1 MRIGYIGSGRFGLP
15 CLNALRDS
23 KHVLEFILTQ
33 PSKAAGRGRKA
44 TQTPVAQWAITNQ
57 ITFIETDNASNP
69 SVIEK
74 VRDVNPDLILVIA
87 FGQKICDELINLP
100 SKGMINVHGSL
111 LPKYRGAA
119 PINWAIANG
128 ESETGVTIA
137 TVTSKWDAGL
147 ILAQH
152 KTPINPDENAE
163 HLSDK
168 LSELA
173 APLLLEA
180 IGKIEDGTAEY
191 REQDHSQASRAPKLK
206 KSDGYVDFS
215 LPAQT
220 IRNMIRGFWPWPG
233 ISAVYNSKITGK
245 NCRITI
251 VEAQV
256 VKGDN
261 PENLIH
267 GTLDKNLNIICG
279 SDALGITQIKPAG
292 RSTMTFEA
300 FINGYHVAA
309 LDRFTKIEE

>member
-23 KHVLEFILTQ
+23 KHVLEFVLTQ
-33 PSKAAGRGRKA
+33 PSKAAGRGRRT
-44 TQTPVAQWAITNQ
+44 TQTPVAQWAISNQ
-57 ITFIETDNASNP
+57 TLFIETDNDSNP

-74 VRDVNPDLILVIA
+74 IRGVNPDLILVIA
-87 FGQKICDELINLP
+87 FGQKICDEMINLP

-137 TVTSKWDAGL
+137 TVTSQWDAGL
-147 ILAQH
+147 ILAQS
-152 KTPINPDENAE
+152 KTPIDPDENAE
-163 HLSDK
+163 KLNDR

-173 APLLLEA
+173 APLLLET

-191 REQDHSQASRAPKLK
+191 REQDHNLASRAPKLK

-220 IRNMIRGFWPWPG
+220 IRNMIRGFRPWPG
-233 ISAVYNSKITGK
+233 VSAVYNSKTTGK
-245 NCRITI
+245 NYRITI

-261 PENLIH
+261 PESLIP
-267 GTLDKNLNIICG
+267 GTLDKNLNVVCG
-279 SDALGITQIKPAG
+279 SDALRISQIKPAG
-292 RSTMTFEA
+292 RAEMAFEA
-300 FINGYHVAA
+300 FINGYHAAA

>member
-33 PSKAAGRGRKA
+33 PSKEAGRGRRN
-44 TQTPVAQWAITNQ
+44 TQTPVAQWAISNQ
-57 ITFIETDNASNP
+57 IPFVETDNASNP

-74 VRDVNPDLILVIA
+74 VRDINPDLILVIA

-119 PINWAIANG
+119 PINWAIVNG
-128 ESETGVTIA
+128 EGETGVTIA
-137 TVTSKWDAGL
+137 TITSKWDAGL
-147 ILAQH
+147 ILAQR

-163 HLSDK
+163 QLSDR
-168 LSELA
+168 LSQLA
-173 APLLLEA
+173 APLMLET
-180 IGKIEDGTAEY
+180 IGKIEDGAAEY
-191 REQDHSQASRAPKLK
+191 RQQDHNQVSRAPKLK

-220 IRNMIRGFWPWPG
+220 VRNMIKGFWLWPG
-233 ISAVYNSKITGK
+233 VSAVYNSKTTGK
-245 NCRITI
+245 SCRITI
-251 VEAQV
+251 IEAWV

-261 PENLIH
+261 PENLIP
-267 GTLDKNLNIICG
+267 GTLDNNLNVICG
-279 SDALGITQIKPAG
+279 TDALRITQIKPAG
-292 RSTMTFEA
+292 RAAMPFEA
-300 FINGYHVAA
+300 FINGYHVTAM
-309 LDRFTKIEE
+309 DRFTKIEE

>member
-1 MRIGYIGSGRFGLP
+1 MRIGYIGSGRFGLV

-33 PSKAAGRGRKA
+33 PSKAAGRGRRA
-44 TQTPVAQWAITNQ
+44 TQTPVAQWAISNQ
-57 ITFIETDNASNP
+57 IPFIETDNASSP

-74 VRDVNPDLILVIA
+74 VRQVNPDLILVIA

-100 SKGMINVHGSL
+100 PNGMINVHGSL

-119 PINWAIANG
+119 PINRAIANG

-137 TVTSKWDAGL
+137 TVTSQWDAGL
-147 ILAQH
+147 ILAQD
-152 KTPINPDENAE
+152 KTPIDPDENAE
-163 HLSDK
+163 QLSNR
-168 LSELA
+168 LSEIA
-173 APLLLEA
+173 APLLLET
-180 IGKIEDGTAEY
+180 IDRIEYGTAEY
-191 REQDHSQASRAPKLK
+191 REQDHNQISRAPKLK
-206 KSDGYVDFS
+206 KNDGYIDFN

-233 ISAVYNSKITGK
+233 VSAEYNSKITGK

-251 VEAQV
+251 VEARV

-261 PENLIH
+261 PENLKP
-267 GTLDKNLNIICG
+267 GTIDKNLNVVCG
-279 SDALGITQIKPAG
+279 RDALKITQIKPAG
-292 RSTMTFEA
+292 KSAIPFKA

-309 LDRFTKIEE
+309 LDEFTKIKE

>member
-1 MRIGYIGSGRFGLP
+1 MRISYIGSGRFGLP
-15 CLNALRDS
+15 CLDALRDS

-33 PSKAAGRGRKA
+33 PSKGAGRGRRA
-44 TQTPVAQWAITNQ
+44 AQTPVAQWAISNHTPF
-57 ITFIETDNASNP
+57 TETDNASSP

-74 VRDVNPDLILVIA
+74 VRQVNPDLILVIA
-87 FGQKICDELINLP
+87 FGQKISDELINTP
-100 SKGMINVHGSL
+100 PKGMINVHGSL

-119 PINWAIANG
+119 PINRAIANG

-137 TVTSKWDAGL
+137 TVTSQWDAGL
-147 ILAQH
+147 ILAQR
-152 KTPINPDENAE
+152 KTRIEPDENAE
-163 HLSDK
+163 QLSTR

-173 APLLLEA
+173 APLFLET

-191 REQDHSQASRAPKLK
+191 REQNHNQASRAPKLK

-220 IRNMIRGFWPWPG
+220 IQNMIRGFWPWPG
-233 ISAVYNSKITGK
+233 VSAEYNSKATGK
-245 NCRITI
+245 NCRISI

-261 PENLIH
+261 PENLMP
-267 GTLDKNLNIICG
+267 GTLDKSLIVVCG
-279 SDALGITQIKPAG
+279 SGALKITQIKPAG
-292 RSTMTFEA
+292 KSTIPFEA

-309 LDRFTKIEE
+309 QDRFTKIEE